1 MEGKD
6 DCKLF
11 PNSKTP
17 PKKKKKSLFANSE
30 YLEALQMLQRMVKK
44 RAVLFSRILS
54 HLLIA

>member
-1 MEGKD
+1 MIAS
-6 DCKLF
+6 CF
-11 PNSKTP
+11 PILRLPLK
-17 PKKKKKSLFANSE
+17 KKKKKSLFANSE